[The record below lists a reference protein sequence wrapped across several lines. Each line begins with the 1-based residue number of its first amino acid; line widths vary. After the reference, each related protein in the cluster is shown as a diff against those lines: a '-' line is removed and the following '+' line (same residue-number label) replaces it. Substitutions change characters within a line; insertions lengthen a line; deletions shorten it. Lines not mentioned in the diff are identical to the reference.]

1 MKKIFS
7 FLAVVLVALMLTACG
22 AKGQG
27 DSGSKSGGSSKKAA
41 ALPSGTLQIKM
52 LDVGQGDAILIRHGK
67 KTILIDTSD
76 IDEKD
81 KLKKRLA
88 EEKVSSF
95 DAVILTHPHADH
107 MGGIDYVL
115 NNFPVAMVYDNGQTA
130 KPKFYTNYLKL
141 LKEKKIKSKTLT
153 AGDVLDFGDGLR
165 FVVFSPTKEM
175 RKDGGME
182 NGKINLNINSIEGR
196 LEFGDFKMMFT
207 GDGEKVTEDS
217 ILSRYSADAL
227 RSNILKS
234 PHHGSKTSN
243 SDAFLKAVKP
253 EWAVISCGVNND
265 YHHPHPS
272 VRTKYGKMKID
283 FYRTDINGNIT
294 ITTTGKKD
302 DGKLYKITAQKGKKN
317 DQTAY

>member
-1 MKKIFS
+1 MKKLLS
-7 FLAVVLVALMLTACG
+7 MMAVVWMAFVLTACG
-22 AKGQG
+22 AKTQ
-27 DSGSKSGGSSKKAA
+27 GGSGAKSETDKKSAA
-41 ALPSGTLQIKM
+41 PAAGTLQVTM
-52 LDVGQGDAILIRHGK
+52 LDVGQGDAILIRKGD

-76 IDEKD
+76 IDEKE
-81 KLKKRLA
+81 KLKQRLA
-88 EEKVSSF
+88 EEKVTSF

-115 NNFPVAMVYDNGQTA
+115 ENFPVAMVYDNGQIA

-165 FVVFSPTKEM
+165 FAVYSPTKEM

-182 NGKINLNINSIEGR
+182 NGKINLNINSIVGR
-196 LEFGDFKMMFT
+196 LEFGDFRMMFT
-207 GDGEKVTEDS
+207 GDGEKVTEEGV
-217 ILSRYSADAL
+217 LRRYSDEAVRA
-227 RSNILKS
+227 NILKS
-234 PHHGSKTSN
+234 PHHGSKTS
-243 SDAFLKAVKP
+243 SSEAFLKAVQP
-253 EWAVISCGVNND
+253 DWAIISCGVNND

-272 VRTKYGKMKID
+272 VRNKYEKMKID

-294 ITTTGKKD
+294 ITTTGRKV
-302 DGKLYKITAQKGKKN
+302 DGKLYRISARKGKKN

>member
-1 MKKIFS
+1 MKKLLS
-7 FLAVVLVALMLTACG
+7 MMAVVLMAFILTACG
-22 AKGQG
+22 VKVQG
-27 DSGSKSGGSSKKAA
+27 DPGIKSETDKKPAA
-41 ALPSGTLQIKM
+41 PAAGTLQVKM
-52 LDVGQGDAILIRHGK
+52 LDVGQGDAILIRNGE
-67 KTILIDTSD
+67 KTILVDTSD
-76 IDEKD
+76 IDEKE

-88 EEKVSSF
+88 EEKVTSF

-115 NNFPVAMVYDNGQTA
+115 ENFPVAMVYDNGQTA

-165 FVVFSPTKEM
+165 FAVYSPTKEM

-182 NGKINLNINSIEGR
+182 NGKINLNINSIVGR
-196 LEFGDFKMMFT
+196 LEFGDFRMMFT
-207 GDGEKVTEDS
+207 GDGEKVTEEG
-217 ILSRYSADAL
+217 ILRRYGNEAVRAS
-227 RSNILKS
+227 ILKS

-243 SDAFLKAVKP
+243 SEAFLKAVQP
-253 EWAVISCGVNND
+253 DWAIISCGVNNS

-272 VRTKYGKMKID
+272 VRNRYGKMKID

-294 ITTTGKKD
+294 ITTTGRKV
-302 DGKLYKITAQKGKKN
+302 DGKLYRISAQKGKKN
-317 DQTAY
+317 DQTGY